1 MVYSGQYRARIIV
14 HSKTIAMKNWTFFTA
29 LAFMLLTACQQ
40 DNGVLDLSMPNDDI
54 ATQNFSETLSLY
66 ASVKQVYLG
75 QPVTLKINE
84 SALVF
89 PDRITITLKEV
100 SEDSRCP
107 TGYHCVWEG
116 RAVLAFSFEKYDEYL
131 TARLATPNY
140 LPDPPNDLN
149 VYNRNVKLLN
159 VAPYPLG
166 ARPVPVNAYRAT
178 IVVDRTD
185 GGEAF

>member
-1 MVYSGQYRARIIV
+1 
-14 HSKTIAMKNWTFFTA
+14 
-29 LAFMLLTACQQ
+29 MLLTACQQ
-40 DNGVLDLSMPNDDI
+40 DNGVLDLSMPNDEI
-54 ATQNFSETLSLY
+54 SAQSFGEKLSLTP
-66 ASVKQVYLG
+66 SVKQVYLG

-84 SALVF
+84 SALIF
-89 PDRITITLKEV
+89 PDRITITLQEV
-100 SEDSRCP
+100 TEDSRCP
-107 TGYHCVWEG
+107 TGYQCVWEG

-131 TARLATPNY
+131 TGRLATPNY

-149 VYNRNVKLLN
+149 VFNRNVKLLN
-159 VAPYPLG
+159 VAPHPLG